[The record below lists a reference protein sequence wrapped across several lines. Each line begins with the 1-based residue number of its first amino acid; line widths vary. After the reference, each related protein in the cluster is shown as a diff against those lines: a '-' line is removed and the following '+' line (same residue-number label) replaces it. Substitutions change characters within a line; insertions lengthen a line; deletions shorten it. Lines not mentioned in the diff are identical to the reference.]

1 MYYAQL
7 PRRSLSLTTAI
18 APFPADVCFALALVA
33 HPLPSACANAVRAL
47 LHADVLVQPAEFR
60 RLKQPEENSILL
72 QAFLTAG
79 AF

>member
-7 PRRSLSLTTAI
+7 LRRSLSLTTAI

-33 HPLPSACANAVRAL
+33 PPTLCCANAVRAL
-47 LHADVLVQPAEFR
+47 LHADVLVQPAWFR
-60 RLKQPEENSILL
+60 QLKQPEENSILL

-79 AF
+79 AS